1 MQETV
6 IRGKTLTFVLFA
18 VMMLLSIH
26 FQRQQQ
32 EEALATNA
40 LEETTADAGLKR
52 VALTFDDGPHPV
64 YTKILLDGL
73 KERGVKDTFFVI
85 GKNISVREEI
95 IRQMAEDGHLIG
107 NHTYDH
113 ADISNMSSDAACEEL
128 KKTSDLI
135 EEITGNS
142 TAYVR
147 APFGRWDDALDC
159 MVSMISVRWT
169 VDPLDWTTKNKSQIV
184 SKVVTDV
191 ADNDIIL
198 LHDYY
203 KSSVEAA
210 LEIIDILQ
218 KRGFEFVTVEDLLLD

>member
-1 MQETV
+1 M
-6 IRGKTLTFVLFA
+6 LAFVLFA
-18 VMMLLSIH
+18 VMIFFSIH
-26 FQRQQQ
+26 FQRQQK
-32 EEALATNA
+32 EETIATNSA
-40 LEETTADAGLKR
+40 EETTADITYKR

-64 YTKILLDGL
+64 YTKMLLDGL
-73 KERGVKDTFFVI
+73 KERGVKATFFVI
-85 GKNISVREEI
+85 GENIPGHEEI
-95 IRQMAEDGHLIG
+95 IRQMANDGHIIG

-113 ADISNMSSDAACEEL
+113 ADISHMSSEAACEEL

-135 EEITGNS
+135 EEITGNP
-142 TAYVR
+142 TGYVR

-159 MVSMISVRWT
+159 MVSMISVKWT

-210 LEIIDILQ
+210 LEIINILQ
-218 KRGFEFVTVEDLLLD
+218 KQGFEFVTIEDLLLE